1 MRKHL
6 GTFNRFEDAVKARKR
21 AEQKYFGEYSYNNID
36 KEQQQKKAK
45 DGEQHKSIKR

>member
-36 KEQQQKKAK
+36 KEQQKKKAK
-45 DGEQHKSIKR
+45 DGE